1 MGEYTSHYITRHRV
15 AVHFPGSCSLQLTDG
30 KKTRRCFVQFPIAI
44 FQIFCCK
51 MWPQH
56 TRFVFGMSTN
66 TQCIWKMGP
75 KRGIYC
81 EMKFYTEL
89 QIEGEK
95 IISFVIHVTEN
106 TQTVQ
111 FSPSAFAQFS
121 FSSQLCFSVFL
132 CNCSPF
138 QKNWSTHLS
147 SKKNQSSGDCGFW
160 HSLFV
165 SVSGAYRTFI
175 VVSRNFSTFHT
186 FSAMKVFFS
195 FQCFA
200 SDQYCVCVWQP
211 LAPAGHQPVPGFL
224 REHKNALGRILIRNS
239 SKFGQKFGPF
249 CQSSSDGECFHYG
262 AAVGPPVVGHQS
274 LLSRLK
280 VLKQFTE
287 LKIWSKRETIRRR
300 FGSFWRRF
308 CGWTKQGILKKK

>member
-1 MGEYTSHYITRHRV
+1 MLQQLWHHWNGRIHFALHHASPRCSAFSWQLQPTIDRWKKNSTLFCPISDRNISDILLQNVTSTHPLCVWDEHKYT
-15 AVHFPGSCSLQLTDG
+15 VHLKNGS
-30 KKTRRCFVQFPIAI
+30 
-44 FQIFCCK
+44 
-51 MWPQH
+51 
-56 TRFVFGMSTN
+56 
-66 TQCIWKMGP
+66 

-81 EMKFYTEL
+81 EIKFYTEL

-95 IISFVIHVTEN
+95 IISFEYSNNAIFTKC
-106 TQTVQ
+106 
-111 FSPSAFAQFS
+111 FCAFAQFS

-262 AAVGPPVVGHQS
+262 AAVGPTSPFYPVSRFSSNSPSSKFGQS
-274 LLSRLK
+274 
-280 VLKQFTE
+280 E
-287 LKIWSKRETIRRR
+287 KR
-300 FGSFWRRF
+300 
-308 CGWTKQGILKKK
+308 

>member
-1 MGEYTSHYITRHRV
+1 MEKNSTLFCPISDRNISDILLQNVTSTHPLCVWDEHKYTVHLKNGSKKGDLLWDEILHRTSNWRGEDYFLCYPGHRKY
-15 AVHFPGSCSLQLTDG
+15 SNN
-30 KKTRRCFVQFPIAI
+30 AI
-44 FQIFCCK
+44 FTKCFC
-51 MWPQH
+51 
-56 TRFVFGMSTN
+56 
-66 TQCIWKMGP
+66 
-75 KRGIYC
+75 
-81 EMKFYTEL
+81 
-89 QIEGEK
+89 
-95 IISFVIHVTEN
+95 
-106 TQTVQ
+106 
-111 FSPSAFAQFS
+111 AFAQFS

-175 VVSRNFSTFHT
+175 VLSRNFSTFHT